1 MRIRLSLSK
10 LGPFTTP
17 RPITTTIE
25 LRDLGPVRLRSHST
39 DISVLSELLIGDEI
53 SALPN
58 MPDATTVVDLG
69 ANIGLSY
76 RWLRRRYPN
85 ASFVCVEPD
94 PGNLEMLRRNAGT
107 DCQVVAACVGGHE
120 RRVALTNGDGEWGY
134 RMVDASDGTVPVI
147 TIDRLLA
154 DQALDEIDILKCD
167 IEGAELELFT
177 DCRSWIRR
185 VRAMVVECHLHTT
198 SSDEILS
205 LLDANDSGLEVAHLE
220 RQPDLGFELVTLG
233 RQVNMRRRPTRP

>member
-134 RMVDASDGTVPVI
+134 RMVD
-147 TIDRLLA
+147 
-154 DQALDEIDILKCD
+154 QIDILKCD
-167 IEGAELELFT
+167 IEGAEL
-177 DCRSWIRR
+177 D
-185 VRAMVVECHLHTT
+185 
-198 SSDEILS
+198 
-205 LLDANDSGLEVAHLE
+205 DSGLEVAHLE
-220 RQPDLGFELVTLG
+220 RHPDLGFELVTLG
-233 RQVNMRRRPTRP
+233 R